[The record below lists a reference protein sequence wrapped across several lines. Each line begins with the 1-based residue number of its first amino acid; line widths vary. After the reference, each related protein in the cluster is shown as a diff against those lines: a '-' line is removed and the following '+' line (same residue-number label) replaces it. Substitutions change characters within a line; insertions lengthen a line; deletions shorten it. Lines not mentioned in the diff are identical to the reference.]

1 MKEWSPPAPKEVL
14 ELWLKADQ
22 YLVKERRDYY
32 LNGSYYL
39 GHQWVWWDFTRNLLQ
54 ELDYANDSERS
65 TRITVDKFGP
75 RTGNLLSRLI
85 RAELAFEV
93 QPQGTDDSS
102 MRRQRLQEQ
111 LLIAEQHDRDWELT
125 REVAVLQTLFG
136 GAAAISVEWDPDHGE
151 DYYTDMESG
160 VPIPV
165 GGVRLTPL
173 GINEFT
179 LEPGTQDPA
188 DARYWIKCTS
198 LPPEQVQERYQL
210 DFLPSPD
217 AEAMMSS
224 RARSIMT
231 RRPGG
236 QPPRTTMIYIYYER
250 PTLNSPGCVV
260 HVVNNKV
267 VLQEDEWPYPFKH
280 LNLQLF
286 RQKKI
291 PNTWVGHTLLT
302 PARDIQYAY
311 NRARST
317 IMEHMRKASNSR
329 FMIPSGSIDDADF
342 VTTDPGDTLEY
353 NAELGEPHWQ
363 TAPDVP
369 RWISQE
375 AAELEIELDDIF
387 HTHSASR
394 GQAPGDRN
402 SGLALSLLAEKDDTP
417 LGPMARD
424 QAKGWG
430 FIGSMTLALYR
441 MNAESTGINRKQT
454 ILTEHGQ
461 PLEISWGAKDID
473 EKPKVVVPLDATSP
487 RSKLATQSILTALA
501 DRFPQAFQ
509 NIDPM
514 ALARMLDLPDPKSYL
529 TELDPDAAKAK
540 WENGLIMQG
549 VPVVPEDF
557 DLHDVHINVH
567 NRERKS
573 PAYELADPSI
583 KEIIDLHV
591 MAHQRMLMGDT
602 QAALDAQAMMNQ
614 GMQPTASQAM
624 TLSGGLSGQ
633 AAEALVGNQ
642 PGFSSN
648 IAPAEAVAPQQMQQM
663 TAPETPITGG

>member
-1 MKEWSPPAPKEVL
+1 VTWMPPEPAKIL
-14 ELWLKADQ
+14 NMWIDADS
-22 YLVKERRDYY
+22 YLVKERRDYW

-39 GHQWVWWDFTRNLLQ
+39 GQQWIWWDSTRNLIQ
-54 ELDYANDSERS
+54 DLDYRTEAEKDS
-65 TRITVDKFGP
+65 RITVDKYGP
-75 RTGNLLSRLI
+75 RVGSLVARMI
-85 RAELAFEV
+85 RGELTFEL
-93 QPQGTDDSS
+93 QPQGTDDAS

-111 LLIAEQHDRDWELT
+111 LLIGEQHQRDWEQT
-125 REVAVLQTLFG
+125 REMAMLQTLFG
-136 GAAAISVEWDPDHGE
+136 GAAAVCVEWDPDMGE
-151 DYYTDMESG
+151 DFYVDMETG
-160 VPIPV
+160 VAIPD

-188 DARYWIKCTS
+188 DARWWIRATS
-198 LPPEQVQERYQL
+198 LPPQQVKERYNL
-210 DFLPSPD
+210 DWTPTPD
-217 AEAMMSS
+217 AEAMMTS
-224 RARSIMT
+224 RARSILM
-231 RRPGG
+231 RRPGN
-236 QPPRTTMIYIYYER
+236 QPPKTTMVYVYYER
-250 PTLNSPGCVV
+250 PTLNTPGCIV
-260 HVVNNKV
+260 HVVNSKV
-267 VLQEDEWPYPFKH
+267 VLQEDVWPYPFKH
-280 LNLQLF
+280 LNLALF

-317 IMEHMRKASNSR
+317 ILEHMRKAANAR
-329 FMIPSGSIDDADF
+329 LMIPAGSIDDADV

-369 RWISQE
+369 RWISNE
-375 AAELEIELDDIF
+375 AAALEMELDDIF
-387 HTHSASR
+387 HTHSVSR

-430 FIGSMTLALYR
+430 MVAQMTLMLYR
-441 MNAESTGINRKQT
+441 MNAEMTNMKRKTTVIN
-454 ILTEHGQ
+454 EYGQ
-461 PLEISWGAKDID
+461 PLDISWGAQDID

-487 RSKLATQSILTALA
+487 RSKLATQSVLTALA

-509 NIDPM
+509 NIDPL
-514 ALARMLDLPDPKSYL
+514 ALAKMLDLPDPKGYL
-529 TELDPDAAKAK
+529 TQVDPDASKAQ
-540 WENGLIMQG
+540 WENGLLMQG

-573 PAYELADPSI
+573 PAYELADPAV

-602 QAALDAQAMMNQ
+602 QAALDAQAAMNQ
-614 GMQPTASQAM
+614 GQQPTAAQAM
-624 TLSGGLSGQ
+624 TLGGGLSGQ
-633 AAEALVGNQ
+633 AAEALVGSQ

-648 IAPAEAVAPQQMQQM
+648 VAGQQQAAPEAPAQQLP
-663 TAPETPITGG
+663 TSGGME

>member
-1 MKEWSPPAPKEVL
+1 MPPEPAKVL
-14 ELWLKADQ
+14 NLWLDADS
-22 YLVKERRDYY
+22 YLVKERRDYW

-39 GHQWVWWDFTRNLLQ
+39 GQQWIWWDSTRNLIQ
-54 ELDYANDSERS
+54 DLDYRTEAEKDS
-65 TRITVDKFGP
+65 RITVDKYGP
-75 RTGNLLSRLI
+75 RVGSLLARMIRSELI
-85 RAELAFEV
+85 FEV
-93 QPQGTDDSS
+93 QPQGTDDAS
-102 MRRQRLQEQ
+102 MRKQRLQEQ
-111 LLIAEQHDRDWELT
+111 LLIGEQHQRDWEQA
-125 REVAVLQTLFG
+125 REMAMLQTLFG
-136 GAAAISVEWDPDHGE
+136 GAAAVCVEWDPDMGE
-151 DYYTDMESG
+151 DFYVDPMSG
-160 VPIPV
+160 ISIPD

-188 DARYWIKCTS
+188 DARWWIKATS
-198 LPPEQVQERYQL
+198 LPPQQVKERYNL
-210 DFLPSPD
+210 DWTPTPD
-217 AEAMMSS
+217 AEAMMTS
-224 RARSIMT
+224 RARSILM
-231 RRPGG
+231 RRPGN
-236 QPPRTTMIYIYYER
+236 QPPKTTMVYVYYER
-250 PTLNSPGCVV
+250 PTMETPGCIV
-260 HVVNNKV
+260 HVVNSKV
-267 VLQEDEWPYPFKH
+267 VLQEDVWPYPFKH
-280 LNLQLF
+280 LNLALF

-317 IMEHMRKASNSR
+317 IMEHMRKAANAR
-329 FMIPSGSIDDADF
+329 LMIPSGSIDDADI

-369 RWISQE
+369 RWISNE
-375 AAELEIELDDIF
+375 AAALEMELDDIF
-387 HTHSASR
+387 HTHSVSR

-430 FIGSMTLALYR
+430 QIAMMTLMLYR
-441 MNAESTGINRKQT
+441 MNADMMGSKRRMTVIN
-454 ILTEHGQ
+454 EHGQ
-461 PLEISWGAKDID
+461 PLDISWGAEDID
-473 EKPKVVVPLDATSP
+473 EKPKVVVPLDATTP
-487 RSKLATQSILTALA
+487 RSKLATQSVLTALA

-509 NIDPM
+509 GIDPL
-514 ALARMLDLPDPKSYL
+514 ALAKMLDLPDPKGYL
-529 TELDPDAAKAK
+529 TQIDPDAAKAQ
-540 WENGLIMQG
+540 WENGLLMQG

-573 PAYELADPSI
+573 PAYELADPAV

-602 QAALDAQAMMNQ
+602 QAALDAQAAMNAGQ
-614 GMQPTASQAM
+614 QPTAMQAM
-624 TLSGGLSGQ
+624 TLGGGLTGQ
-633 AAEALVGNQ
+633 AAEALVGAQ
-642 PGFSSN
+642 PGFAGN
-648 IAPAEAVAPQQMQQM
+648 VAGQQQAAPEAPAQ
-663 TAPETPITGG
+663 PELPTGGMG

>member
-1 MKEWSPPAPKEVL
+1 MTWSPPAPAKIL
-14 ELWLKADQ
+14 NMWMDADS
-22 YLVKERRDYY
+22 YLVKERRDYW

-39 GHQWVWWDFTRNLLQ
+39 GQQWIWWDSTRNILQ
-54 ELDYANDSERS
+54 DLDYRTEAEKDS
-65 TRITVDKFGP
+65 RITVDKYGP
-75 RTGNLLSRLI
+75 RVGSLVARLI
-85 RAELAFEV
+85 RSELTFEV

-102 MRRQRLQEQ
+102 MRKQRLQEQ
-111 LLIAEQHDRDWELT
+111 LLIGEQHERDWELV
-125 REVAVLQTLFG
+125 REMALLQTLFG
-136 GAAAISVEWDPDHGE
+136 GAAAICVEWDPEMGD
-151 DYYTDMESG
+151 DFYIDMQSG
-160 VPIPV
+160 VAIPD

-188 DARYWIKCTS
+188 DARWWIRATS
-198 LPPEQVQERYQL
+198 LPPHQVQERYNL
-210 DFLPSPD
+210 DWTPTPD
-217 AEAMMSS
+217 AEAVLTS
-224 RARSIMT
+224 RARSILM
-231 RRPGG
+231 RRPGN
-236 QPPRTTMIYIYYER
+236 QPPKTTMVYVYYER
-250 PTLNSPGCVV
+250 PTQTTPGCIV

-267 VLQEDEWPYPFKH
+267 VLQEDTWPYPFPH
-280 LNLQLF
+280 LNLVIY

-317 IMEHMRKASNSR
+317 IMEHMRKAANAR
-329 FMIPSGSIDDADF
+329 LMIPSGSIDDADI

-369 RWISQE
+369 RWISNE
-375 AAELEIELDDIF
+375 AAALEMELDDIF
-387 HTHSASR
+387 HTHSVSR

-424 QAKGWG
+424 QAKGWSM
-430 FIGSMTLALYR
+430 IAQMTLMLYR
-441 MNAESTGINRKQT
+441 MNAESTMMQRKTTIIN
-454 ILTEHGQ
+454 EHGQ
-461 PLEISWGAKDID
+461 PLDISWGADDID
-473 EKPKVVVPLDATSP
+473 EKPKVVVPLDATTP

-509 NIDPM
+509 ALDPV
-514 ALARMLDLPDPKSYL
+514 ALAKMLDLPDPKSYL
-529 TELDPDAAKAK
+529 TQIDPDAAKAK
-540 WENGLIMQG
+540 WENGLLMQG

-557 DLHDVHINVH
+557 DLHDVHINIH

-573 PAYELADPSI
+573 PAYELADPSV

-591 MAHQRMLMGDT
+591 MAHTRMMMGDT
-602 QAALDAQAMMNQ
+602 QAALDAQQAMMDGQ
-614 GMQPTASQAM
+614 VPTAADAM
-624 TLSGGLSGQ
+624 LMSGGLSGQ

-648 IAPAEAVAPQQMQQM
+648 VVTGAEAPAAMSQPQIPQ
-663 TAPETPITGG
+663 GGMG

>member
-1 MKEWSPPAPKEVL
+1 
-14 ELWLKADQ
+14 
-22 YLVKERRDYY
+22 
-32 LNGSYYL
+32 
-39 GHQWVWWDFTRNLLQ
+39 
-54 ELDYANDSERS
+54 
-65 TRITVDKFGP
+65 
-75 RTGNLLSRLI
+75 
-85 RAELAFEV
+85 
-93 QPQGTDDSS
+93 
-102 MRRQRLQEQ
+102 
-111 LLIAEQHDRDWELT
+111 
-125 REVAVLQTLFG
+125 
-136 GAAAISVEWDPDHGE
+136 
-151 DYYTDMESG
+151 
-160 VPIPV
+160 
-165 GGVRLTPL
+165 
-173 GINEFT
+173 
-179 LEPGTQDPA
+179 
-188 DARYWIKCTS
+188 
-198 LPPEQVQERYQL
+198 
-210 DFLPSPD
+210 
-217 AEAMMSS
+217 
-224 RARSIMT
+224 
-231 RRPGG
+231 
-236 QPPRTTMIYIYYER
+236 MIYIYFER
-250 PTLNSPGCVV
+250 PTVNSPGCVV

-267 VLQEDEWPYPFKH
+267 VLQEDEWPFPFKH

-311 NRARST
+311 SRARST
-317 IMEHMRKASNSR
+317 IMEHMRKAANSR

-342 VTTDPGDTLEY
+342 VSTDPGDTLEY

-369 RWISQE
+369 RWISAE
-375 AAELEIELDDIF
+375 AAELEMELDDIF
-387 HTHSASR
+387 HTHSTTR

-430 FIGSMTLALYR
+430 MIATMTLMLYR
-441 MNAESTGINRKQT
+441 MNAEATGINRKQT
-454 ILTEHGQ
+454 IITEHGQ

-648 IAPAEAVAPQQMQQM
+648 IAPAEAVAPTPMPE
-663 TAPETPITGG
+663 APAPQAPTTGG